1 MHISENNSDKMK
13 VIRVKNRLKSGT
25 NDLLL
30 NVRYNNQVT
39 AEIQLKI
46 KSKSAQSRFQTCSYN
61 FSHFIYEIQ
70 RSYFG
75 PISELCSI
83 WTNLDPRTK
92 TYEEL
97 VKN

>member
-1 MHISENNSDKMK
+1 MHISETNSEKLK

-30 NVRYNNQVT
+30 NVRFNNQLT
-39 AEIQLKI
+39 AEIQLKV
-46 KSKSAQSRFQTCSYN
+46 KLKSAQSRFSSYSYN

-75 PISELCSI
+75 PISEICSI
-83 WTNLDPRTK
+83 WSNLDPRSK
-92 TYEEL
+92 IYQ
-97 VKN
+97 